1 MQTSYSIDQ
10 AVGRVGAIADSSMVQ
25 DIETYKAKAGA
36 IYIGRVVTQ
45 GADLEAVVHPDAAGE
60 VTDEKLVKGIVVHS
74 HEMESNNTG
83 SEPIYVQGSIV
94 PVMRKGR
101 IWVEATDAITVGTS
115 TVNVDVTNSASLGKL
130 SGAALAS
137 SASAVLPKA
146 KFKSN
151 TSGAGLA
158 ILEIDL

>member
-45 GADLEAVVHPDAAGE
+45 GADLEAIVHPDAAGE

-115 TVNVDVTNSASLGKL
+115 TVNVDVTTNLGKL